1 MSKKRG
7 GKSSD
12 KTSKKGSTGMPATSH
27 IQITTTDSLK
37 KPSSKS
43 TTKTAATSFAVGQ
56 IVDIQQESR
65 GKWKRGK
72 IVSIRP
78 IAPTTSRKKQP
89 HVLYDVSYDGGQME
103 LEIDADRI
111 RCRKQPDANPFSLR
125 PPATADIL
133 EFTKI
138 AEARQLSKPRSPA
151 GAIPANDEGVHLTT
165 ADPSNLLTKRHNF
178 GEYDNDQVATGDV
191 FKSEDQV
198 LEHQAQIQR
207 ILDDLFSIHADVH
220 SVKKALSA
228 LLKVLRLAPQV
239 TADYF
244 HFKAGETILLHI
256 IRSHQLY
263 SVLQCYGFVLL
274 RKMCHLS
281 VDSCAIFVQNGA
293 IPAIATALRAFPSD
307 PIVQAS
313 GCGAL
318 SALGQLSVQAIQAML
333 EHNVVPLVVA
343 SLVHH
348 QDINNHTRQVQFY
361 ASEVLLALC
370 DNSGAPVAAAI
381 VDPIDDYT
389 AVRTLVLVMRKS
401 LKLDDKKVSCS
412 ICTLLLCLL
421 SLSKS
426 IAQVLRQADA
436 IADLSIAMAKYPTH
450 EGILKYSLPATREL
464 AVASMQQSPS
474 TKVRQTARI
483 ILEEEPLKRSK
494 PASPASAR
502 KKPKTVT
509 PSTKPWSSTV
519 LPSPSH
525 ASSKK
530 ESSVATREKL
540 LLQTYGMDPSRS
552 SATNPAR
559 SSKSRQSTSPSRKN
573 QLDKQFDLF
582 LATSSGDPMPELPRP
597 LTCSKLLP
605 LATPDPPAVR
615 PVTMATTQSA
625 KIDRLDVPVPASP
638 LAELKSFATELFEG
652 VNDPMTPLNRVSFAD
667 KLHRMIEKAETSL
680 DSIYLAP
687 PATAPEAMP
696 PPARFESP
704 PGIDTKTPSV
714 NLQNGIFTPLSQ
726 KLHLTVG
733 TKVKCRFN
741 GGIRYYAGVISRC
754 NESNQTF
761 DVDYVDGEQECDV
774 PLEFIR
780 VMDAVAPQQAPPSPA
795 AFANGDVVEA
805 RYKGKAKYFPGV
817 ILRVGAAN
825 QSFDI
830 AYDDGEIEL
839 DVARNLIKLVGRNEP
854 QDKEGTGWRVGQKVE
869 ARYKQRQKYY
879 KGKIARAR
887 SNGTY
892 DIEYDD
898 GEKEIGVAK
907 DMIRVLVEL
916 EERPQFEEGDL
927 VQAQY
932 EGNAR
937 FYNGTIVRCR
947 LDGSYDIKYDDGDVE
962 TFVAS
967 ERIRKRSPPPFQY
980 AVGTRVEIVKG
991 SRCLVGTI
999 TKVSARTG
1007 HYSVLYDHGDKE
1019 KVAPDNIR
1027 GIIHEETFERHQR
1040 IEARPP
1046 TSQVYSLGLITK
1058 CRFNGTYDI
1067 EFESGE
1073 VATGVAPSLIRSLPW
1088 PPKET
1093 EYSPLWHVGD
1103 IVEAKYEGKLKYFPG
1118 VVARVEVQGPSSAV
1132 YEVHF
1137 ESGSVEPRIPEDS
1150 IHLLHRSMPGIPV
1163 FASGEVVLKHGKL
1176 AKVCRCYMDGTYDL
1190 TYPNG
1195 LKEVRVAKA
1204 DIAKAPKD
1212 TAENF
1217 AAEPMGSAKDN
1228 DERVPSWFDAPCK
1241 HNETIA
1247 AALVAAAS
1255 SSGERSTTAD
1265 ASSRQSEIK
1274 SHGPQ
1279 EDECGQV
1286 NDGTTQW
1293 RQTDREATGVAREHA
1308 KYDKVEVANTVED
1321 AVESRT
1327 ADAVAGEAAVASTS
1341 NDDTIEAEPI
1351 ENQQSDGIYPQDSTH
1366 HGKESREKA
1375 MNDQATAIASVC
1387 SSAVC
1392 EPATFHRDSKTV
1404 FFENHVTEPSDDIS
1418 IERDEPEKGSHD
1430 KPETKH
1436 DANDEARIHLEDA
1449 AEANL
1454 APTSLVDANPLDF
1467 SADEKPCH
1475 VAATLPGED
1484 PFARAL
1490 VILSVAESTVD
1501 TVVQAAVQVV
1511 QAKSVVS
1518 QRQHVLFAL
1527 ELKVAKAT
1535 GTVPTDVAEQSADVT
1550 SHEVDPG
1557 VLEHVDARVSSN
1569 NSVEVATPPSDT
1581 EVLAVA
1587 TEATVDVENVG
1598 GADESTMRH
1607 SNLQL
1612 VKSLSSSTA
1621 ANLVKNSIRT
1631 GVQQAASR
1639 KDLTAISPT
1648 EPKEANLA
1656 VARDTSDDT
1665 VDILVQANAN
1675 MQDLVVDDTTLSAIC
1690 VPALKV
1696 VPEHFVSKLV
1706 PTPMHSSVAA
1716 QVVNKAIQDAL
1727 QAAVASSH
1735 KVPKHVQEQTIVPTP
1750 RDSLSSTPTP
1760 QRDDVYIVPQPSH
1773 EVVPPLRVSSIR
1785 PLSLMASTIELAA
1798 QVVDTAVANALAAH
1812 ASLPYLTSGIY
1823 PALSIRNEVQP
1834 EPADS
1839 SESFPS
1845 APKHLTAQEVDI
1857 TAIAAAS
1864 NLVDTGPQDA
1874 LCTEVHDEIASNTPF
1889 GNDGDITND
1898 DDISDDISLEVAM
1911 IAKSIV
1917 MLCLY
1922 DGILHVANRVVADKT
1937 AEEQPL
1943 DEEPATVRN
1952 DGVIDGQLHACV
1964 AAPSESSP
1972 AIQLDGASFD
1982 SASPI
1987 TVAETR
1993 PTPSC
1998 HHDNVKPLA
2007 TADDPTVV
2015 DSASGDANENA
2026 SCTQEI
2032 HSSKFDLICPVPA
2045 TSNQTSQEAIATV
2058 NRILFTVVERLVN
2071 ESEVLAEPTLSK
2083 PRPHVD
2089 NHNPACDQLAGFQT
2103 DKTKGGADNQI
2114 TSASKNAHE
2123 EPFAYSMIAEEYDV
2137 PTNRLDSIIPS
2148 ANNRNDSR
2156 QIGDNEQELQID
2168 NSSTHTSHGNQ
2179 GNQDLNEAKADQ
2191 RHHSY
2196 QRPDNF
2202 TPESTNDVESYANDV
2217 DEFADKETAPE
2228 PAATAEEAQPS
2239 PAEDDGAA
2247 YGQDEEFEQTEAPDD
2262 SAGAG
2267 TAAPPTADSAT
2278 VAEVVTSIGEALLD
2292 QSPSEAAAASEL
2304 PAAAT
2309 TAGADAVE
2317 AYANDVDEF
2326 ADKETAPEPA
2336 ATAEEAQPSP
2346 AEDDGAAYG
2355 QDEEFEQTEAPDDSA
2370 GAGTAAPPTADSAT
2384 VAEVVT
2390 SIGEALLDQSPSE
2403 AAAASELPAAAT
2415 TAGADAV
2422 EAYANDVDEFA
2433 DKETAPEPA
2442 ATAEEAQPSPA
2453 EDDGAAYGQ
2462 DEEFEQTEAPD
2473 DSAGAGTAAPPTAD
2487 SATVAEVVTS
2497 IGEALLD
2504 QSPSEAAAASELPAA
2519 ATTAGAD
2526 AVEAYANDV
2535 DEFADKETAPEPAA
2549 TAEEAQP
2556 SPAEDDALVRAR
2568 QHPLRQTQRRWRRS

>member
-1 MSKKRG
+1 
-7 GKSSD
+7 
-12 KTSKKGSTGMPATSH
+12 MPATSH

-165 ADPSNLLTKRHNF
+165 GDPSNLLTKRHNF

-220 SVKKALSA
+220 T

-293 IPAIATALRAFPSD
+293 IPAIATALP
-307 PIVQAS
+307 
-313 GCGAL
+313 
-318 SALGQLSVQAIQAML
+318 LGQLSVQAIQAML

-361 ASEVLLALC
+361 ASEGTPIVLAQLNR
-370 DNSGAPVAAAI
+370 DI
-381 VDPIDDYT
+381 
-389 AVRTLVLVMRKS
+389 
-401 LKLDDKKVSCS
+401 
-412 ICTLLLCLL
+412 LL

-552 SATNPAR
+552 STTNPAR

-615 PVTMATTQSA
+615 PVTMATTQSS

-839 DVARNLIKLVGRNEP
+839 DVPRNLIKLVGRNEP

-1118 VVARVEVQGPSSAV
+1118 VVARVEVQRPSSAV

-1308 KYDKVEVANTVED
+1308 
-1321 AVESRT
+1321 
-1327 ADAVAGEAAVASTS
+1327 
-1341 NDDTIEAEPI
+1341 
-1351 ENQQSDGIYPQDSTH
+1351 
-1366 HGKESREKA
+1366 
-1375 MNDQATAIASVC
+1375 
-1387 SSAVC
+1387 
-1392 EPATFHRDSKTV
+1392 
-1404 FFENHVTEPSDDIS
+1404 
-1418 IERDEPEKGSHD
+1418 
-1430 KPETKH
+1430 
-1436 DANDEARIHLEDA
+1436 
-1449 AEANL
+1449 
-1454 APTSLVDANPLDF
+1454 
-1467 SADEKPCH
+1467 
-1475 VAATLPGED
+1475 
-1484 PFARAL
+1484 
-1490 VILSVAESTVD
+1490 
-1501 TVVQAAVQVV
+1501 
-1511 QAKSVVS
+1511 
-1518 QRQHVLFAL
+1518 
-1527 ELKVAKAT
+1527 
-1535 GTVPTDVAEQSADVT
+1535 
-1550 SHEVDPG
+1550 
-1557 VLEHVDARVSSN
+1557 
-1569 NSVEVATPPSDT
+1569 
-1581 EVLAVA
+1581 
-1587 TEATVDVENVG
+1587 
-1598 GADESTMRH
+1598 
-1607 SNLQL
+1607 
-1612 VKSLSSSTA
+1612 
-1621 ANLVKNSIRT
+1621 
-1631 GVQQAASR
+1631 
-1639 KDLTAISPT
+1639 
-1648 EPKEANLA
+1648 
-1656 VARDTSDDT
+1656 
-1665 VDILVQANAN
+1665 
-1675 MQDLVVDDTTLSAIC
+1675 
-1690 VPALKV
+1690 
-1696 VPEHFVSKLV
+1696 
-1706 PTPMHSSVAA
+1706 
-1716 QVVNKAIQDAL
+1716 
-1727 QAAVASSH
+1727 
-1735 KVPKHVQEQTIVPTP
+1735 
-1750 RDSLSSTPTP
+1750 
-1760 QRDDVYIVPQPSH
+1760 
-1773 EVVPPLRVSSIR
+1773 
-1785 PLSLMASTIELAA
+1785 
-1798 QVVDTAVANALAAH
+1798 
-1812 ASLPYLTSGIY
+1812 
-1823 PALSIRNEVQP
+1823 
-1834 EPADS
+1834 
-1839 SESFPS
+1839 
-1845 APKHLTAQEVDI
+1845 
-1857 TAIAAAS
+1857 
-1864 NLVDTGPQDA
+1864 
-1874 LCTEVHDEIASNTPF
+1874 
-1889 GNDGDITND
+1889 
-1898 DDISDDISLEVAM
+1898 
-1911 IAKSIV
+1911 
-1917 MLCLY
+1917 
-1922 DGILHVANRVVADKT
+1922 
-1937 AEEQPL
+1937 
-1943 DEEPATVRN
+1943 
-1952 DGVIDGQLHACV
+1952 
-1964 AAPSESSP
+1964 
-1972 AIQLDGASFD
+1972 
-1982 SASPI
+1982 
-1987 TVAETR
+1987 
-1993 PTPSC
+1993 
-1998 HHDNVKPLA
+1998 
-2007 TADDPTVV
+2007 
-2015 DSASGDANENA
+2015 
-2026 SCTQEI
+2026 
-2032 HSSKFDLICPVPA
+2032 
-2045 TSNQTSQEAIATV
+2045 
-2058 NRILFTVVERLVN
+2058 
-2071 ESEVLAEPTLSK
+2071 
-2083 PRPHVD
+2083 
-2089 NHNPACDQLAGFQT
+2089 
-2103 DKTKGGADNQI
+2103 
-2114 TSASKNAHE
+2114 
-2123 EPFAYSMIAEEYDV
+2123 
-2137 PTNRLDSIIPS
+2137 
-2148 ANNRNDSR
+2148 
-2156 QIGDNEQELQID
+2156 
-2168 NSSTHTSHGNQ
+2168 
-2179 GNQDLNEAKADQ
+2179 
-2191 RHHSY
+2191 
-2196 QRPDNF
+2196 
-2202 TPESTNDVESYANDV
+2202 
-2217 DEFADKETAPE
+2217 
-2228 PAATAEEAQPS
+2228 
-2239 PAEDDGAA
+2239 
-2247 YGQDEEFEQTEAPDD
+2247 
-2262 SAGAG
+2262 
-2267 TAAPPTADSAT
+2267 
-2278 VAEVVTSIGEALLD
+2278 
-2292 QSPSEAAAASEL
+2292 
-2304 PAAAT
+2304 
-2309 TAGADAVE
+2309 
-2317 AYANDVDEF
+2317 
-2326 ADKETAPEPA
+2326 
-2336 ATAEEAQPSP
+2336 
-2346 AEDDGAAYG
+2346 
-2355 QDEEFEQTEAPDDSA
+2355 
-2370 GAGTAAPPTADSAT
+2370 
-2384 VAEVVT
+2384 
-2390 SIGEALLDQSPSE
+2390 
-2403 AAAASELPAAAT
+2403 
-2415 TAGADAV
+2415 
-2422 EAYANDVDEFA
+2422 
-2433 DKETAPEPA
+2433 
-2442 ATAEEAQPSPA
+2442 
-2453 EDDGAAYGQ
+2453 
-2462 DEEFEQTEAPD
+2462 
-2473 DSAGAGTAAPPTAD
+2473 
-2487 SATVAEVVTS
+2487 
-2497 IGEALLD
+2497 
-2504 QSPSEAAAASELPAA
+2504 
-2519 ATTAGAD
+2519 
-2526 AVEAYANDV
+2526 
-2535 DEFADKETAPEPAA
+2535 
-2549 TAEEAQP
+2549 
-2556 SPAEDDALVRAR
+2556 
-2568 QHPLRQTQRRWRRS
+2568 